1 LLDLK
6 HRFRLCEV
14 RYDPYQMQA
23 SAQRLRQAGINMVE
37 FPQSLPNL
45 TSASQNLYELIKAQ
59 NLVAYPDPDLRL
71 AVQRSIAVENARGWR
86 IAKEKSSHKID
97 VVVALAMAAL
107 AVVEKG
113 EQGRMRMG
121 AIGVDGTVYWHDEE
135 PRQRIRFV
143 TVRVDRD
150 GNEIK
155 P

>member
-23 SAQRLRQAGINMVE
+23 SAQRLRQAGINMVD

-97 VVVALAMAAL
+97 VVVALAMAATTAQPL
-107 AVVEKG
+107 RDRAS
-113 EQGRMRMG
+113 RPR
-121 AIGVDGTVYWHDEE
+121 
-135 PRQRIRFV
+135 RQRDKAMTITPGALCVSRGTDHFPAQLSA
-143 TVRVDRD
+143 DSFLA
-150 GNEIK
+150 
-155 P
+155 